1 MVRMSRSNRKVLVTG
16 ANGQLGNE
24 MRVVAES
31 SEDQYIF
38 TDVAELDITD
48 FDAISKLVK
57 KSKIDVIVNCAAYTN
72 VERAEDEPEQANL
85 INNIAVGYLAK
96 AAAEN
101 NATLIHIS
109 TDYVFDGKANTP
121 YTEECE
127 TNPIGVYGST
137 KLAGEQSIIESGCNY
152 IILRTSW
159 LYSKWGKNF
168 IKTIKSKT
176 EIYDVLPVVFD
187 QVGTPTYAGDL
198 AKSIGLIISADQL
211 DNKGIYHYSNQ
222 GVCSWYDFA
231 KMFCRLS
238 QIREDIHPVTSD
250 CFPTKVARPHYSV
263 MDKTKFIDTFLI
275 RVPYWTDSLL
285 KCIAELESDDANNEF

>member
-1 MVRMSRSNRKVLVTG
+1 MTG
-16 ANGQLGNE
+16 ANGQLGTE
-24 MRVVAES
+24 MRIVTAS
-31 SEDQYIF
+31 SRDKYIF
-38 TDVAELDITD
+38 TDVIELDITN
-48 FDAISKLVK
+48 FDAISKFVK
-57 KSKIDVIVNCAAYTN
+57 KNKVDVIVNCAAYTN

-96 AAAEN
+96 VAFEVG
-101 NATLIHIS
+101 ATLIHIS

-127 TNPIGVYGST
+127 TNPIGVYGAT
-137 KLAGEQSIIESGCNY
+137 KLAGEKSVIESGCNY

-159 LYSKWGKNF
+159 LYSRWGKNF
-168 IKTIKSKT
+168 VKTIKSKT
-176 EIYDVLPVVFD
+176 EVYDVLPVVFD

-198 AKSIGLIISADQL
+198 AKSIGLMISADQL
-211 DNKGIYHYSNQ
+211 DNKGVYHYSNQ

-231 KMFCRLS
+231 KMFCRFS
-238 QIREDIHPVTSD
+238 QIRDDIHPVTSD
-250 CFPTKVARPHYSV
+250 CFPTKVSRPHYSV

-285 KCIAELESDDANNEF
+285 KCIAELESDSVYNEF